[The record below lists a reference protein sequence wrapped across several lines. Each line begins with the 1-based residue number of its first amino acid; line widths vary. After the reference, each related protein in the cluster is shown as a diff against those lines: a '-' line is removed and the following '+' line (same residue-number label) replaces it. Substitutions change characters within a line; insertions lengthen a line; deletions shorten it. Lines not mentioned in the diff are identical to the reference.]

1 MPTQTDIYRL
11 GEVAARKSA
20 NWTGY
25 KASRRTIRTSLTTK
39 IKSKFRRFAAKPL
52 SQQGGDF
59 VICHECFSSSLRL
72 SRVRWKD
79 VERLLLL
86 QYPVRCQRC
95 QRRDYAGLHW
105 VVLRACKV
113 R

>member
-1 MPTQTDIYRL
+1 VACKGFTGVDRGGSQIGNHSLIYNNWS
-11 GEVAARKSA
+11 SA
-20 NWTGY
+20 LLRPI
-25 KASRRTIRTSLTTK
+25 SFR
-39 IKSKFRRFAAKPL
+39 SKVVIV
-52 SQQGGDF
+52 
-59 VICHECFSSSLRL
+59 VICRECSSSRLRL

-95 QRRDYAGLHW
+95 ERRDYAGLRW
-105 VVLRACKV
+105 ALWRACKA

>member
-1 MPTQTDIYRL
+1 MERL
-11 GEVAARKSA
+11 QGILTYHSLIFKSRLEA
-20 NWTGY
+20 
-25 KASRRTIRTSLTTK
+25 
-39 IKSKFRRFAAKPL
+39 RFAAVVANVAQ
-52 SQQGGDF
+52 SANVVIV
-59 VICHECFSSSLRL
+59 VICRACSSCRFRL

-95 QRRDYAGLHW
+95 QRRDYAGLRW
-105 VVLRACKV
+105 ALLRACKV